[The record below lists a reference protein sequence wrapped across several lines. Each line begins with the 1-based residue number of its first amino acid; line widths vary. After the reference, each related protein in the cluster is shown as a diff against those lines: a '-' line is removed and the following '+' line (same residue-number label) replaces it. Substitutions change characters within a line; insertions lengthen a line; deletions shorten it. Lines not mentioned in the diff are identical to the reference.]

1 MAYRQIGSVLLRAGT
16 QTSHLTMVLN
26 HTRAS
31 MLSNNPSPEEVL
43 LLDSLLVAGEADHLL
58 LLILPHGT
66 HQRHSPDLLL
76 AGEEEEVVVVVVDGA
91 DGVDHRWLALRWL
104 VLRELRGAEEGEGEE
119 APILGLNRL
128 PRLFLSQLVEVP
140 QRL

>member
-1 MAYRQIGSVLLRAGT
+1 
-16 QTSHLTMVLN
+16 MVLN

-43 LLDSLLVAGEADHLL
+43 LLDFLLVVGEVDHLL

-76 AGEEEEVVVVVVDGA
+76 AGVEEEVVVDGA

-104 VLRELRGAEEGEGEE
+104 ALRWLVLRELRGAGEEEEEGEEVR
-119 APILGLNRL
+119 ILGLSRL
-128 PRLFLSQLVEVP
+128 PRLFLSQLAEVP

>member
-1 MAYRQIGSVLLRAGT
+1 
-16 QTSHLTMVLN
+16 
-26 HTRAS
+26 

-43 LLDSLLVAGEADHLL
+43 LLDFLLVVGEVDHLL

-66 HQRHSPDLLL
+66 HQRHSPDPLL
-76 AGEEEEVVVVVVDGA
+76 AGVEVVVVVDGA

-104 VLRELRGAEEGEGEE
+104 VLRWLVLRELRGAGEEEEGEEVR
-119 APILGLNRL
+119 ILGLSRL
-128 PRLFLSQLVEVP
+128 PRLFLSQLAEVP